1 MNQIT
6 LKMQSL
12 TTVKQGQFKF
22 IVNCFFE
29 NNKNDNEQ
37 DESFNILNATLNAR
51 IGNQSQ
57 SDVIDS
63 GQELST
69 VLNETIVTNISTAP
83 LLTEDITINNTE
95 QYSPTNENNN
105 LDITTNNMQ
114 VLGQTN
120 NTTLATITTLEEVTK
135 NNKQRV
141 NRPRQTKTKFTP
153 YNITITLRNR
163 NTCTIPVTT
172 FFSSASQPRI
182 GRGLN
187 LTKIAKIRT
196 DEQLV
201 SDEIDLYI
209 DHLNN
214 KHKLAKIT
222 DVIILNVDFYIMA
235 LRYVVQEDDEFNAP
249 QFQQPTGT
257 EEFGELIPK
266 YPLMKPYDE
275 ENEIRCTTV
284 IGHFPKKED
293 FKNFQ
298 KVRL

>member
-1 MNQIT
+1 MDHIT
-6 LKMQSL
+6 IKMRSL
-12 TTVKQGQFKF
+12 TAAKQEEFKF

-37 DESFNILNATLNAR
+37 NESFNITDATINAL
-51 IGNQSQ
+51 IGDESQ
-57 SDVIDS
+57 SDVVVS
-63 GQELST
+63 GQELGT

-83 LLTEDITINNTE
+83 LLTENITINNTE

-105 LDITTNNMQ
+105 LNITTNNIQ

-120 NTTLATITTLEEVTK
+120 NTALATITTLEEVTK
-135 NNKQRV
+135 SNKQRV

-182 GRGLN
+182 GRGQN
-187 LTKIAKIRT
+187 LTRIVKVRT
-196 DEQLV
+196 DEELV

-209 DHLNN
+209 NHLNH

-235 LRYVVQEDDEFNAP
+235 LRYVVQETDEFNAP
-249 QFQQPTGT
+249 QLQQPTGT
-257 EEFGELIPK
+257 EEYGELIPK
-266 YPLMKPYDE
+266 YPLIKPYDE

-293 FKNFQ
+293 FKIFQ
-298 KVRL
+298 KVR

>member
-12 TTVKQGQFKF
+12 TTVQQGQFKF

-141 NRPRQTKTKFTP
+141 NRPRQTKTRFTP

-182 GRGLN
+182 GRGQN

-298 KVRL
+298 KVRQ